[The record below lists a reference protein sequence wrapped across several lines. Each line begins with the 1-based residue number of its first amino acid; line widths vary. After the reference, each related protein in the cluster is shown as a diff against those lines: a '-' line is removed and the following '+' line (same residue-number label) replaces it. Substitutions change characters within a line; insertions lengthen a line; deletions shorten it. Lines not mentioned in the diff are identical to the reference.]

1 MVQKTDAWLKPIL
14 DLVATQGGRGG
25 ALLAFPE
32 YRPDLAK
39 AIAHGVGI
47 RFYDFRAET
56 MAEKGFQAGA
66 MGLDELDTVLAQLA
80 AEGGALVLNVEAL
93 LSTKSSEERRAWMQG
108 FLRHDWPGL
117 LLVPLALYGQDAPVG
132 NERVLYLEP
141 EDLPAQGLI
150 NRLAAL
156 IISPPTTPPVIPAG
170 CRHPAPWR
178 VALGYSCGG
187 RCTRPFSRRGCRRPA
202 CPPGYWVPASCRE
215 DGLR

>member
-1 MVQKTDAWLKPIL
+1 MQTTDAWLKPIL
-14 DLVATQGGRGG
+14 DLVSTQGGRGG

-66 MGLDELDTVLAQLA
+66 MGLDEIDAVFAQLA

-108 FLRHDWPGL
+108 FLRGDWPEL
-117 LLVPLALYGQDAPVG
+117 LLVPLALYGHEAQVVDG
-132 NERVLYLEP
+132 RVLRLAP

-150 NRLAAL
+150 NRLAN
-156 IISPPTTPPVIPAG
+156 
-170 CRHPAPWR
+170 
-178 VALGYSCGG
+178 
-187 RCTRPFSRRGCRRPA
+187 
-202 CPPGYWVPASCRE
+202 
-215 DGLR
+215 